1 MSGADGFRTGVGRVS
16 WPDRTAV
23 RAIADGVRE
32 ALGSLPGGRDLL
44 RPSPEDEARVR
55 AIVAEHVA
63 AYQRRAAAEN
73 RPQLHDPARAERS
86 VIADLIQLAFLQ
98 PFIEDPNAEEITV
111 NGPRVWVHWRDRGKE
126 LIQDLM
132 PDDEEIVRLAKR
144 QVGLAG
150 ARLDAAH
157 PWAEVA
163 LPDGSR
169 LTAVIPPGSLFPCL
183 AIRKFLLAVQDLDEL
198 VRLDALPQVAADFLR
213 AAVIAGV
220 NILVSGPTG
229 SGKTTILNCL
239 ASVLG
244 VDERVVTV
252 EEVAELA
259 LYRQLPDCVPLVQRM
274 SNVEG
279 QGEVT
284 MRDLVKESL
293 RMRPT
298 RIVVGE
304 VRGGEA
310 FDMLLAWNTGHDGS
324 LSSIHA
330 NSPRD
335 AVMRLA
341 NLALMAEERI
351 SYEAVLPMVMRTIE
365 IVVQVTLNK
374 ITGER
379 RVAHIFE
386 IDPRLGEST
395 IRGQDL
401 WLRDAS
407 GGPLRWTGLRP
418 LCLDTKILPRGVP
431 YALPPLEG
439 GVIADGTVMGN
450 GAVHR

>member
-1 MSGADGFRTGVGRVS
+1 MMGLAGVA
-16 WPDRTAV
+16 WQDRAAA
-23 RAIADGVRE
+23 RAIAEEVRE
-32 ALGSLPGGRDLL
+32 ALGSLLEGRDLL
-44 RPSPEDEARVR
+44 RPSDEDAARVR
-55 AIVAEHVA
+55 AVVAEHVA
-63 AYQRRAAAEN
+63 AYQRRTAAEN
-73 RPQLHDPARAERS
+73 RPQLLDPARVDQA
-86 VIADLIQLAFLQ
+86 VVADLIQMGFIQ
-98 PFIEDPNAEEITV
+98 PYIDHPNAEEITV
-111 NGPRVWVHWRDRGKE
+111 NGPRLWVHWRDRGKE
-126 LIQDLM
+126 LVQDVM

-150 ARLDAAH
+150 KRLDAAH

-169 LTAVIPPGSLFPCL
+169 LTVVIPPSSLFPCL

-198 VRLDALPQVAADFLR
+198 VRLGSLPAAAAELLR
-213 AAVIAGV
+213 AAVLAGV
-220 NILVSGPTG
+220 NILISGPTG
-229 SGKTTILNCL
+229 SGKTTVLNCL

-244 VDERVVTV
+244 VAERVVTV

-259 LYRQLPDCVPLVQRM
+259 LYRQLPDCVPLVQRT

-351 SYEAVLPMVMRTIE
+351 SYEAVLPMVMRTVE
-365 IVVQVTLNK
+365 LVVQVTLNK
-374 ITGER
+374 ATGER
-379 RVAHIFE
+379 RVTHIFE
-386 IDPRLGEST
+386 VDPRLGEST

-401 WLRDAS
+401 WERDPS

-431 YALPPLEG
+431 YALPPFEG
-439 GVIADGTVMGN
+439 GAGPNGT
-450 GAVHR
+450 AYR